1 MLGKVCRKLSIPVP
15 GGGSQR
21 REVYAGSF
29 HVATYDNG
37 TTFFDHTDWQG
48 TERVRSN
55 VTGVSALT
63 CTNLPYGDNQS
74 CVGPLDPSPQHFTGK
89 MRDPETG
96 LDYFG
101 ARYYSSGTARWML
114 PDWSAVP
121 EAVPYADMSNP
132 QSLNLYTYVGN
143 NPINGV
149 DADGHDPAS
158 QNGGAQC
165 GSSVGEQGLAAGNA
179 PGQVACSSPA
189 PAQQQESQAGQD
201 FIKGYE
207 SLSLTVYDASKG
219 KVKGGLKRLFLCSA
233 FLLVFVCLGQAIGRK
248 KDIPLAP
255 LPAAVTQAKKV
266 YLLNGQTTSRFLTK
280 NGNELA
286 FDDLYADMK
295 SWGRYEIVGSPSN
308 RANRRLCNLERSIYG
323 IGRGLAHPHP
333 HRI

>member
-1 MLGKVCRKLSIPVP
+1 M
-15 GGGSQR
+15 
-21 REVYAGSF
+21 YAGSF

-37 TTFFDHTDWQG
+37 TTFFDHTDWQA

-55 VTGVSALT
+55 VTGTSVLT

-74 CVGPLDPSPQHFTGK
+74 CIGPLDPSPQHFTGK

-121 EAVPYADMSNP
+121 QAIPYADMSNP

-165 GSSVGEQGLAAGNA
+165 GSSVGQQGVGTRGQSGGA
-179 PGQVACSSPA
+179 PGQVACSSPGGKVQQQQDDGSAKARATEAAESVTNLAMARIKFAGALASA
-189 PAQQQESQAGQD
+189 PASETFVGAVGTAYLGISAAGSGTAGAVQAFGATT
-201 FIKGYE
+201 GWTTTTE
-207 SLSLTVYDASKG
+207 TGAEAVSTVT
-219 KVKGGLKRLFLCSA
+219 SA
-233 FLLVFVCLGQAIGRK
+233 FGAGTMIWTGDLNKAATAAAWEGIVTSNPKDLVTGGTFSR
-248 KDIPLAP
+248 
-255 LPAAVTQAKKV
+255 AAHAADFCKIFT
-266 YLLNGQTTSRFLTK
+266 LWRIRSRVSSTM
-280 NGNELA
+280 A
-286 FDDLYADMK
+286 
-295 SWGRYEIVGSPSN
+295 W
-308 RANRRLCNLERSIYG
+308 NL
-323 IGRGLAHPHP
+323 
-333 HRI
+333 

>member
-1 MLGKVCRKLSIPVP
+1 
-15 GGGSQR
+15 
-21 REVYAGSF
+21 VYAGSF

-121 EAVPYADMSNP
+121 EAVPYADISNP

-149 DADGHDPAS
+149 DADGHADDLKCGQVGMQGPGTGG
-158 QNGGAQC
+158 QGGGA
-165 GSSVGEQGLAAGNA
+165 L
-179 PGQVACSSPA
+179 GQVACSSPVA
-189 PAQQQESQAGQD
+189 DLVTSNATQLASDTIAG
-201 FIKGYE
+201 
-207 SLSLTVYDASKG
+207 A
-219 KVKGGLKRLFLCSA
+219 VKGIANTAIDMSNALNKPIDAALSNFTDFQFGQTPEFQGSTPGQNSA
-233 FLLVFVCLGQAIGRK
+233 MAGIFAIGLLTPEG
-248 KDIPLAP
+248 DE
-255 LPAAVTQAKKV
+255 AAVTKYQGLVADAEEKYPKLAGKFQDHHIIPK
-266 YLLNGQTTSRFLTK
+266 YLGGDK
-280 NGNELA
+280 DGA
-286 FDDLYADMK
+286 
-295 SWGRYEIVGSPSN
+295 
-308 RANRRLCNLERSIYG
+308 
-323 IGRGLAHPHP
+323 
-333 HRI
+333 

>member
-132 QSLNLYTYVGN
+132 QSLNLYPYVGN

-219 KVKGGLKRLFLCSA
+219 KVKGG
-233 FLLVFVCLGQAIGRK
+233 
-248 KDIPLAP
+248 D
-255 LPAAVTQAKKV
+255 
-266 YLLNGQTTSRFLTK
+266 
-280 NGNELA
+280 
-286 FDDLYADMK
+286 
-295 SWGRYEIVGSPSN
+295 
-308 RANRRLCNLERSIYG
+308 
-323 IGRGLAHPHP
+323 
-333 HRI
+333 